1 MFNTNNKSK
10 SLRLNIKSEKP
21 SNLLFRASLLGLSI
35 YLVSQFIGL
44 ILTIDEYGPIL
55 DGGNVSKLL
64 LTESMFLFI
73 SLGIIIFLTRGKI
86 DQYGLNQP
94 IGEVKWGSVL
104 GFGLFL
110 GSIATIIIIV
120 TGANGNPSLEGLGI
134 RGKILLL
141 WFLASISE
149 EIFVRGLLQ
158 GYLTPLENMKIT
170 FGSRNIS
177 YPVILST
184 IFFGIIHLPLIFF
197 GADFISVSVIFLM
210 TLTLG
215 YFTATLREN
224 HHSILPSIGAHI
236 TTNIGGTMLGP
247 IVFAILVGPI

>member
-1 MFNTNNKSK
+1 
-10 SLRLNIKSEKP
+10 
-21 SNLLFRASLLGLSI
+21 GLSI

-44 ILTIDEYGPIL
+44 LLTIEEYGPIIE
-55 DGGNVSKLL
+55 GGNVSKLL
-64 LTESMFLFI
+64 LTDLMFLFL
-73 SLGIIIFLTRGKI
+73 SLGIIVFLTKGKI
-86 DQYGLNQP
+86 GQYGLNKP
-94 IGEVKWGSVL
+94 IGEVKWGSIL
-104 GFGLFL
+104 GFGLL
-110 GSIATIIIIV
+110 IGSIATIIIII
-120 TGANGNPSLEGLGI
+120 TEANGNPSLKGLGI
-134 RGKILLL
+134 REKILLI

-158 GYLTPLENMKIT
+158 GYLNPLESMKIT

-197 GADFISVSVIFLM
+197 GADLISVSVIFLM

-215 YFTATLREN
+215 FFTATLREN
-224 HHSILPSIGAHI
+224 HHSVVPSIGIHI

-247 IVFAILVGPI
+247 IVFAILVGSI